1 MSDSARHFRFAAA
14 LVTFAIPVVACS
26 GKIGVYQTTGSGG
39 GTGVEVVGPAVL
51 NGKSPE
57 EVLASCA
64 APSPGRSPL
73 RRLSNT
79 EYRNTI
85 SDLFANVP
93 AVAALVPAATAGFP
107 RSPSRSAFATAA
119 TTSPC
124 RRWPGRSTW
133 TPQSRSPRR
142 PPAPAPS

>member
-1 MSDSARHFRFAAA
+1 MSDSAHQLRLAAA
-14 LVTFAIPVVACS
+14 LVAFAVAIVAC
-26 GKIGVYQTTGSGG
+26 TGEIRNTSAS
-39 GTGVEVVGPAVL
+39 GTGGAGTGVVGPAVL

-85 SDLFANVP
+85 TDLFANVP
-93 AVAALVPAATAGFP
+93 AVVAMVPAATTG
-107 RSPSRSAFATAA
+107 
-119 TTSPC
+119 
-124 RRWPGRSTW
+124 
-133 TPQSRSPRR
+133 
-142 PPAPAPS
+142 

>member
-1 MSDSARHFRFAAA
+1 MSDSAHQLRLAAA
-14 LVTFAIPVVACS
+14 LVAFSVAVVACTGEIHNTS
-26 GKIGVYQTTGSGG
+26 TTGTGG
-39 GTGVEVVGPAVL
+39 AGTGVVGPAVL

-85 SDLFANVP
+85 TDLFANVP
-93 AVAALVPAATAGFP
+93 AVVALVPAATAGFP
-107 RSPSRSAFATAA
+107 SEPESLGFRNSGDYLTVPSLAGQKYLDAAEQIAEAAA
-119 TTSPC
+119 T
-124 RRWPGRSTW
+124 
-133 TPQSRSPRR
+133 
-142 PPAPAPS
+142 PAPS